1 LGEIQNVKEQKSK
14 VGKRQK
20 LFFNSGKK
28 KIAVNGK
35 VFLLTPCCCGWGD
48 GSMIF
53 NPNAREV
60 APPQSS
66 GVKQPVKVIQ
76 RDEVK

>member
-1 LGEIQNVKEQKSK
+1 LGEIQNVKEQKA
-14 VGKRQK
+14 K
-20 LFFNSGKK
+20 LGRDKKCSLIRIK

-35 VFLLTPCCCGWGD
+35 VSLLTPCCCGWGD

-53 NPNAREV
+53 NPNALEV

-66 GVKQPVKVIQ
+66 GVSALGKA
-76 RDEVK
+76 